1 MPDVDFR
8 SGSGRLVVAPVLRGF
23 PPCARSCRAH
33 GVGFCACRIRFR
45 PGLPPSLIR
54 PFSASWFPRFPGL
67 RPAAVPRRGI
77 ASGKTR
83 RRCAAVL
90 FAGGG
95 VRSRFRASDFR
106 RPGETADF
114 RRPADA
120 PVGGIAVTSV
130 IPWSL
135 RRSFPSVAPSPRR
148 SLAAP
153 PSPPPSFPRS
163 DRSYA
168 PLPRRAALAA
178 LASSSARQKRRP
190 AGGAASCGSPRPEG
204 SLPRPFRPLEIYRPE
219 CLRRS
224 SASSVS
230 ASVPKAVSL
239 T

>member
-8 SGSGRLVVAPVLRGF
+8 SGSGRLVVAPVGF

-135 RRSFPSVAPSPRR
+135 RRSFPSAAPSPRR
-148 SLAAP
+148 LRRLGILIRASKEETRRRSSVLRVSASGRE
-153 PSPPPSFPRS
+153 PSPPLPS
-163 DRSYA
+163 A
-168 PLPRRAALAA
+168 
-178 LASSSARQKRRP
+178 
-190 AGGAASCGSPRPEG
+190 
-204 SLPRPFRPLEIYRPE
+204 
-219 CLRRS
+219 
-224 SASSVS
+224 
-230 ASVPKAVSL
+230 
-239 T
+239 